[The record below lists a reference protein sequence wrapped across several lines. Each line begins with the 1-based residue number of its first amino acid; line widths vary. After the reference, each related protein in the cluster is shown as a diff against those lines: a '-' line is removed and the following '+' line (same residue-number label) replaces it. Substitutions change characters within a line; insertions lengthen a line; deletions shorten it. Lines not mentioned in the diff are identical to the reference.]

1 MAIRASEPPAS
12 ATKRSRMSGLSNFSS
27 PPPTARIEPWG
38 RGVRGFFILGTSEYA
53 VRPHSSTSASRATE
67 VRLSRQVKSK
77 RPRFLSST
85 ALIFYALILGVVA
98 GHLFPAETHPAA
110 YESFRFLSKA
120 FISLIK
126 MLIVPLIFSTIVV
139 GIGKTGDVKVVGRMG
154 VKALIYFEL
163 ATTAA
168 LALGLTIAH
177 VVKPGHGLT
186 LPPSGEQLAQPK
198 TLVETLLH
206 LFPSN
211 VIDAMAKQDILQV
224 VIFATLV
231 GVAAAHVQAK
241 SGPFLKFFDSAV
253 AVMFQLTDY
262 VMSLTPLGVF
272 GAMAGAVS
280 HHGLTVLGSYAKL
293 VASLYGALVL
303 FALLVLVPALL
314 IVRANLRV
322 FFRKIREP
330 FLLAFSTASS
340 EAALPRALEKMVE
353 FGVPESVAGFVIP
366 AGYSFN
372 LDGSTLYISLAAL
385 TIAQAAHV
393 ELSALDRASDDADL
407 PHDLQGRRR
416 RSARLA
422 RRDRGRMRLVRPS
435 GRSGRGDDPRGGRA
449 DGHGAHVRQRDG
461 QLRRVRRGRT
471 LGRGPRG
478 AAAGRRREFPGSR
491 DREAGRAVA

>member
-1 MAIRASEPPAS
+1 VNS
-12 ATKRSRMSGLSNFSS
+12 
-27 PPPTARIEPWG
+27 
-38 RGVRGFFILGTSEYA
+38 
-53 VRPHSSTSASRATE
+53 
-67 VRLSRQVKSK
+67 SK
-77 RPRFLSST
+77 RPRWLSST
-85 ALIFYALILGVVA
+85 ALIFYALILGVA
-98 GHLFPAETHPAA
+98 CGYIFPAETHPVA
-110 YESFRFLSKA
+110 YESFRFMSKA

-139 GIGKTGDVKVVGRMG
+139 GIGKTGDIKAVGRMG
-154 VKALIYFEL
+154 VKALIYFEV

-177 VVKPGHGLT
+177 VVQPGKGLT
-186 LPPSGEQLAQPK
+186 LPPSGETMAKPK

-211 VIDAMAKQDILQV
+211 VVDAMAKQDILQV
-224 VIFATLV
+224 VVFATLV
-231 GVAAAHVQAK
+231 GIAAAHVQHK
-241 SGPFLKFFDSAV
+241 SGPFLRIMDSIV

-262 VMSLTPLGVF
+262 VMALTPLGVF
-272 GAMAGAVS
+272 GAMAGSVS
-280 HHGLTVLGSYAKL
+280 HHGMAVLASYAKL

-303 FALLVLVPALL
+303 FALLVLIPALL
-314 IVRANLRV
+314 IVKANLRL

-393 ELSALDRASDDADL
+393 DLPLSTELLMMLTFLMTTKGVAGVPRAS
-407 PHDLQGRRR
+407 
-416 RSARLA
+416 
-422 RRDRGRMRLVRPS
+422 LV
-435 GRSGRGDDPRGGRA
+435 
-449 DGHGAHVRQRDG
+449 VI
-461 QLRRVRRGRT
+461 
-471 LGRGPRG
+471 
-478 AAAGRRREFPGSR
+478 AAGCASFGLPG
-491 DREAGRAVA
+491 EAGVAMILAVDELMDMARTSINVMGNCVASVVVARWEGVLGAPLSVADEDSPGAELAEEALP